1 MKFVLVNIQFY
12 NFACQMCFVVSF
24 LEFENLQCM
33 NFKIEY
39 CTLVNEGY

>member
-1 MKFVLVNIQFY
+1 MNFVLANIQFN
-12 NFACQMCFVVSF
+12 NFECQMCFVVSF

-39 CTLVNEGY
+39 CTLFNVGY

>member
-1 MKFVLVNIQFY
+1 MKFVLANIQFY
-12 NFACQMCFVVSF
+12 NFECQMYFVVSL

-39 CTLVNEGY
+39 RTLVNVGY